1 MDRVGSAKVPPS
13 GWRNPRRVEWVPPKV
28 PPYYIVWRNGATSA
42 ERVLRLRNAGRF
54 RQGSANPSRGL
65 FPRRLYWRRRRGP
78 KQPHAV
84 MGGALGAH
92 HTPSR
97 R

>member
-1 MDRVGSAKVPPS
+1 MDRVGSAKVPPRFRQVVGATYS
-13 GWRNPRRVEWVPPKV
+13 TRWRFRQRFRHT
-28 PPYYIVWRNGATSA
+28 IVWRNGATLA

-54 RQGSANPSRGL
+54 RQGCANPSRGL
-65 FPRRLYWRRRRGP
+65 FPRRQYWRRRRGP

-84 MGGALGAH
+84 MGGALGA
-92 HTPSR
+92 R